1 MLAMMPAA
9 RSERRAWLTWS
20 IPALL
25 FLVAFFHRLAP
36 GVMAKDLMQTF
47 DATAATIGLLSATY
61 FYSYAALMVPAGVF
75 IDAWGVR
82 AVVAVGGVVMGV
94 GTLAMAWAGAA
105 PMLFAGRFAVGLGA
119 TVTFIGALKVAA
131 LWFPAARFGFLS
143 AVTATVGIV
152 GALVA
157 TAPLA
162 ALVTAAGWRGALA
175 IFAAVTL
182 VGAGACAV
190 FVRDPPEVGVA
201 PARGPGLRAVL
212 HGMLRVLRNPHTWP
226 PFLAFFFLYA
236 AMGNLQ
242 IWTVPYLRDVHGL
255 GLTEAALY
263 ATAASTAL
271 LGSAPLTGWLS
282 DRVLGRRK
290 APYALL
296 NGALFAVCAVFVL
309 TLGRLPLWAVY
320 ATLFG
325 MGAVNGQFVLTWPIA
340 REVNPPH
347 VAGVAVAVVNFGGF
361 LGAALTQ
368 GPMGS
373 VLDARWAGALTG
385 GARVYPV
392 DAYQA
397 AFAVCA
403 VFVLASTAA
412 SLFMRETR
420 GRNIHDEHDE
430 HDGHDEHA
438 PVPGRFFSRSGL
450 GSR

>member
-1 MLAMMPAA
+1 MLANMPAT
-9 RSERRAWLTWS
+9 RSELRAWLMWS

-25 FLVAFFHRLAP
+25 FLIAFFHRLAP
-36 GVMAKDLMQTF
+36 GVMAKDLMQAF
-47 DATAATIGLLSATY
+47 GVTAGTIGLLSATY
-61 FYSYAALMVPAGVF
+61 FYSYAALMIPAGVL

-82 AVVAVGGVVMGV
+82 AVVAVGGAVMGV
-94 GTLAMAWAGAA
+94 GTLAMAVATA
-105 PMLFAGRFAVGLGA
+105 PPLLFAGRFAVGLGA

-131 LWFPAARFGFLS
+131 LWFPAGRFGFLS

-157 TAPLA
+157 TVPLA
-162 ALVTAAGWRGALA
+162 ALVTAAGWRGALG
-175 IFAAVTL
+175 IFGAVTL
-182 VGAGACAV
+182 AGAGACALL
-190 FVRDPPEVGVA
+190 VRDHPKAGDASEPAAAGV
-201 PARGPGLRAVL
+201 PGPGLRAVL
-212 HGMLRVLRNPHTWP
+212 RGMVEVLRNPYTWP

-242 IWTVPYLRDVHGL
+242 VWIVPYLRDVHGL
-255 GLTEAALY
+255 GLGEAAFY

-271 LGSAPLTGWLS
+271 LVAAPLTGWLS
-282 DRVLGRRK
+282 DRVLERRR
-290 APYALL
+290 APYAAL
-296 NGALFAVCAVFVL
+296 NGALFVLCVVFVL

-368 GPMGS
+368 GPVGS
-373 VLDARWAGALTG
+373 VLDARWAGAVSE
-385 GARVYPV
+385 GARVYPM

-403 VFVLASTAA
+403 AFVLVSTAA
-412 SLFMRETR
+412 SLFLRETG
-420 GRNIHDEHDE
+420 GRNIHRERAA
-430 HDGHDEHA
+430 A
-438 PVPGRFFSRSGL
+438 PATFFPRSGL